1 MLREPN
7 GSKAVHTTGQQRDNY
22 MQKGDP
28 VGEVHPRRKRQRT
41 TVGCCSRTYNHR
53 GHRRSPV
60 AVHAVQLLLDLT
72 ADAAAIVP
80 VQPPPQHTHANLTFA
95 FSTYEELHF

>member
-28 VGEVHPRRKRQRT
+28 VGEVHPESKQRT
-41 TVGCCSRTYNHR
+41 TVACYSWTYSHR
-53 GHRRSPV
+53 EHRLSPV
-60 AVHAVQLLLDLT
+60 AVHAVQLFLDGT
-72 ADAAAIVP
+72 ADAIAIVP

-95 FSTYEELHF
+95 FISYEALHF